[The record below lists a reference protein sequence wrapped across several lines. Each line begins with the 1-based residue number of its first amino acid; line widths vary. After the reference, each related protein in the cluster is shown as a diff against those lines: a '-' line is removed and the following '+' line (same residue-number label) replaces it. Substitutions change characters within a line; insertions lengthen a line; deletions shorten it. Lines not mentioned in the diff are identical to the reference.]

1 MRKPQRRDHTSL
13 SGGLEGGDWNLYTKV
28 GAELQNS
35 SGGSQIPMTTTELLQ
50 HKASYRDDLLCLG
63 FVRTQGNKI
72 LNENK
77 GKKQTPL
84 VEV

>member
-1 MRKPQRRDHTSL
+1 MRKPRRRDHASL
-13 SGGLEGGDWNLYTKV
+13 SGGLEGDDWNLYTKV
-28 GAELQNS
+28 GAELQNRRL
-35 SGGSQIPMTTTELLQ
+35 PNPNDDHRAFTK
-50 HKASYRDDLLCLG
+50 KASSRDDLLCLG

-77 GKKQTPL
+77 GEKQTPL